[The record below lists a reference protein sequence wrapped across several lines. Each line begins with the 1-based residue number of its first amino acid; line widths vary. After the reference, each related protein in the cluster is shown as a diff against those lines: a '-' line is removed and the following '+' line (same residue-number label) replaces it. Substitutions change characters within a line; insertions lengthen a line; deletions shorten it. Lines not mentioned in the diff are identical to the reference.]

1 MRLLLVYL
9 LVLPFAGIAQNWST
23 DFPRDT
29 SFSVN
34 SAYKKAVKD
43 YPKIT
48 SVTPFS
54 DLNIEANWNVVYCA
68 VGKRELHADVFY
80 PKQKLKGKLPGVLLI
95 HGGGWASGNKSHL
108 VPMAQK
114 LAAAGYVTASVEYR
128 LSPEATYPAGVV
140 DLKTAVKWFKI
151 RAEDYGLDTSR
162 IAVLGTS
169 AGATLAT
176 LLGTTGNTT
185 LFSSHFLGEKMNAK
199 VHAIVNMDGVLDFT
213 DPAESEKDDDP
224 AKPSAGARWF
234 GATFKEKPEL
244 WIEASP
250 NTYVSK
256 NTPPTL
262 FVNSSIPRF
271 HAGRDKYLDT
281 LNQYNIYNEVHT
293 IENTPHP
300 YWLFHPWFDEA
311 FPIVKDFLN
320 KVLKQPVQTSTD

>member
-1 MRLLLVYL
+1 MRALLLL
-9 LVLPFAGIAQNWST
+9 LLIVPFTGLAQSWTT
-23 DFPRDT
+23 DNFPRDT

-34 SAYKKAVKD
+34 SAYKKAVKE
-43 YPKIT
+43 YPNIT
-48 SVTPFS
+48 PVTPFS
-54 DLNIEANWNVVYCA
+54 DLNVEADWNVVYCA

-80 PKQKLKGKLPGVLLI
+80 QKSKAKRPGVLLI

-108 VPMAQK
+108 VPLAQK
-114 LAAAGYVTASVEYR
+114 LAVAGYVTASVEYR
-128 LSPEATYPAGVV
+128 LSPEAIYPAGVV

-151 RAEDYGLDTSR
+151 NADNYRLDTSR

-185 LFSSHFLGEKMNAK
+185 KFSSHFLGQRMSAK

-213 DPAESEKDDDP
+213 DPAESGKDDDP
-224 AKPSAGARWF
+224 NKPSAGTRWF

-250 NTYVSK
+250 NTYVGK

-262 FVNSSIPRF
+262 FVNSSLPRF
-271 HAGRDKYLDT
+271 HAGRDKYLNT

-293 IENTPHP
+293 IHNTPHP
-300 YWLFHPWFDEA
+300 FWLFHPWFNEA

-320 KVLKQPVQTSTD
+320 KVFETTETE

>member
-1 MRLLLVYL
+1 MRTLLLL
-9 LVLPFAGIAQNWST
+9 LLIVPFTGSAQNWT
-23 DFPRDT
+23 TKFPRDT

-34 SAYKKAVKD
+34 SAYKKAVKK
-43 YPKIT
+43 YPEIT
-48 SVTPFS
+48 PVTPFS
-54 DLNIEANWNVVYCA
+54 DLNIVADWNVVYCA

-80 PKQKLKGKLPGVLLI
+80 PKQKLKKKCPGVLLI

-108 VPMAQK
+108 VPLAQK
-114 LAAAGYVTASVEYR
+114 LAAAGYITASIEYR
-128 LSPEATYPAGVV
+128 LSPEAIYPTGVI

-151 RAEDYGLDTSR
+151 QANNYRLDTSR

-185 LFSSHFLGEKMNAK
+185 KFSSHFLGQRMSDK

-213 DPAESEKDDDP
+213 DPAESGKDDDP
-224 AKPSAGARWF
+224 NKPSAGARWF

-244 WIEASP
+244 WIEGSP

-262 FVNSSIPRF
+262 FVNSSLPRF

-281 LNQYNIYNEVHT
+281 LKRYDIYNEVHT
-293 IENTPHP
+293 IEDTPHP

-311 FPIVKDFLN
+311 FPIVKNFLS
-320 KVLKQPVQTSTD
+320 KVFETTETK